1 MIMKGNRLTL
11 RGLVL
16 MAFLAICSIAA
27 AQVPTGFPTM
37 PNTGN
42 PGADAE
48 AYEQAKQAWIAN
60 NPSSPVNSSPV
71 VTPQPTVQDNEA
83 YEANKLQQAQIA
95 GGTRQAAKQLA
106 SMEEVFRANHEDW
119 SANNPRLHE
128 AYMEAF
134 RMARGQTVVTVTA
147 QQYASFHQELRSLID
162 ANPSLFVVTQ

>member
-1 MIMKGNRLTL
+1 M

-16 MAFLAICSIAA
+16 VAFLAICSIAS
-27 AQVPTGFPTM
+27 AQMPTGFPTM

-60 NPSSPVNSSPV
+60 NPSSPVNSNPV
-71 VTPQPTVQDNEA
+71 VTTQPTLQDNEA
-83 YEANKLQQAQIA
+83 YEANKLQQAQA
-95 GGTRQAAKQLA
+95 QSGARDAAKQLA
-106 SMEEVFRANHEDW
+106 GMEEVFRANHEDW
-119 SANNPRLHE
+119 SINNGRLHE

-134 RMARGQTVVTVTA
+134 RMARGQTVVTITA

-162 ANPSLFVVTQ
+162 ANSSLFVVTQ